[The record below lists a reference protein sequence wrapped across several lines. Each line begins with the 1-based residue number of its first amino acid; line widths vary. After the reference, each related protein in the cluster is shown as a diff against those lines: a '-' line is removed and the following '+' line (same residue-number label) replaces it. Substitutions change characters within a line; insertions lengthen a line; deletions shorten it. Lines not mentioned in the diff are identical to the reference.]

1 VTANPAQTA
10 RWQLFGAGV
19 LFGLM
24 AALARLG
31 SRGTGGFTGPQMST
45 VRFAV
50 GTVLLGGLFLARPGT
65 FRPVRHRLLATRGIL
80 GGLAAFLYFV
90 ALSRIPAAQ
99 AALIN
104 NTFPVI
110 ATLLSVRALG
120 ERPPLRLVGALGVVA
135 LGVFLVLRPS
145 GSFSFGVGVLAAAA
159 GAVVAGISTVSIRAL
174 RATDNAATIFFAFT
188 VGGLLVSLPLS
199 FGPWPSDPAP
209 WVIACA
215 TAVVGGA
222 AQLLMTA
229 AYGALTVAEAA
240 LWQQLTPVAAYLWA
254 LAMLD
259 EHLSLAG
266 VLGIVLGAAGVAFGS
281 TVSVTRAPARPRGTV
296 TSLDPP

>member
-1 VTANPAQTA
+1 
-10 RWQLFGAGV
+10 
-19 LFGLM
+19 M

-31 SRGTGGFTGPQMST
+31 SRGAGGFTGPQMST

-50 GTVLLGGLFLARPGT
+50 GTVLLVGLFLARPGT
-65 FRPVRHRLLATRGIL
+65 FRPVRHRLLITRGVL
-80 GGLAAFLYFV
+80 GGLASFLYFV

-110 ATLLSVRALG
+110 AILLSVRALG
-120 ERPPLRLVGALGVVA
+120 ERPPLRLVGALALVA
-135 LGVFLVLRPS
+135 LGVVLVLRPS
-145 GSFSFGVGVLAAAA
+145 GSYSLGVGVLAAAA
-159 GAVVAGISTVSIRAL
+159 GAVVAGISTISIRAL
-174 RATDNAATIFFAFT
+174 RATDNAFTIFFAFT

-199 FGPWPSDPAP
+199 FGPWPSDSAL
-209 WVIACA
+209 WAIACA

-229 AYGALTVAEAA
+229 AYGAVTVAEAA

-259 EHLSLAG
+259 EHLSLG
-266 VLGIVLGAAGVAFGS
+266 GTVGILIGAAGVAYGS
-281 TVSVTRAPARPRGTV
+281 TVGVRRSPRETM
-296 TSLDPP
+296 TSADPP

>member
-1 VTANPAQTA
+1 
-10 RWQLFGAGV
+10 
-19 LFGLM
+19 M

-31 SRGTGGFTGPQMST
+31 SRGAGGFTGPQMST

-50 GTVLLGGLFLARPGT
+50 GTVLLVGLFLARPGT
-65 FRPVRHRLLATRGIL
+65 FRPVRHRLLITRGVL
-80 GGLAAFLYFV
+80 GGLASFLYFV

-110 ATLLSVRALG
+110 AILLSVRALG
-120 ERPPLRLVGALGVVA
+120 ERPPLRLVGALALVA
-135 LGVFLVLRPS
+135 LGVVLVLRPS
-145 GSFSFGVGVLAAAA
+145 GSYSLGVGVLAAAA
-159 GAVVAGISTVSIRAL
+159 GAVVAGISTISIRAL
-174 RATDNAATIFFAFT
+174 RATDNAFTIFFAFT

-199 FGPWPSDPAP
+199 FGPWPSDSAL
-209 WVIACA
+209 WAIACA

-229 AYGALTVAEAA
+229 AYGAVTVAEAA
-240 LWQQLTPVAAYLWA
+240 LWQQLTPVAAYLLA

-259 EHLSLAG
+259 EHLSLG
-266 VLGIVLGAAGVAFGS
+266 GTVGILIGAAGVAYGS
-281 TVSVTRAPARPRGTV
+281 TVGVRRSPRETM
-296 TSLDPP
+296 TSADPP